1 MELNLTFIEV
11 KVLSFYSI
19 FHTVKMTKILD
30 QLFTKSQITL
40 LVVQDVLSTF
50 NDSPNST
57 KNAKTQM
64 LRKFVIQD
72 KMNHLKIH
80 KNI

>member
-1 MELNLTFIEV
+1 
-11 KVLSFYSI
+11 
-19 FHTVKMTKILD
+19 MTKILD

-57 KNAKTQM
+57 KNANQKENDQSQQQNSKT
-64 LRKFVIQD
+64 D
-72 KMNHLKIH
+72 
-80 KNI
+80 